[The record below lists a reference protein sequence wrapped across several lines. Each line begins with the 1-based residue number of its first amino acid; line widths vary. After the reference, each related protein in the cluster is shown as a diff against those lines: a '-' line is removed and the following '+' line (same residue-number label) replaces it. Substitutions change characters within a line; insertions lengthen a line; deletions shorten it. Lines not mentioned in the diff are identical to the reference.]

1 MALSIS
7 NELVTPCRVLTMAS
21 IVETAPLVLNVGVVL
36 AAAATM
42 GFAARKLGL
51 PSVIGYLVTGLLVS
65 PFTPGFVAD
74 NNQLAL
80 LADIGVVL
88 LLFEVGIEL
97 DLKRISREYRALLWG
112 VPTQMGIGMLVGTPI
127 FLSMGVPIFG
137 ALLLSLSIAMSSSV
151 VIVNITRSPRR
162 TTDTQTEE
170 ALLGWSLI
178 QDIVGVAAAAII
190 LTLFGS
196 SNSSIFVAVGG
207 LVLFGA
213 VAFVASR
220 ILPIVLR
227 AVRWDKDFFL
237 IYSVSFGL
245 VLASLGTVVF
255 DIPMALAGFVAG
267 LAINNSRDS
276 EEVRKAILPFRDLFA
291 VLFFVVI
298 GTLIQPSLLTN
309 SWRFAL
315 LILGLMILL
324 KTLPTM
330 GFARISS
337 LKVKPVRLGIGVS
350 QIGEFSFVLGSLA
363 YAEKVISVYQ
373 YTGLLMAVVLSI
385 MASTILVRRA
395 PKRA

>member
-1 MALSIS
+1 
-7 NELVTPCRVLTMAS
+7 MAS

-36 AAAATM
+36 TAAATM

-97 DLKRISREYRALLWG
+97 DLRKITREQKGLLWG
-112 VPTQMGIGMLVGTPI
+112 VPAQMGFGLLVGTPI
-127 FLSMGVPIFG
+127 FLWLGIPIFG
-137 ALLLSLSIAMSSSV
+137 ALLMSLSIAMSSSV

-162 TTDTQTEE
+162 ATDTSTEE
-170 ALLGWSLI
+170 ALLGWSLM
-178 QDIVGVAAAAII
+178 QDVVGVAMAAVI
-190 LTLFGS
+190 L
-196 SNSSIFVAVGG
+196 A
-207 LVLFGA
+207 LFGA
-213 VAFVASR
+213 GESSLLTAIGGLLGFGIIAIGASR
-220 ILPIVLR
+220 ILPRVLR
-227 AVRWDKDFFL
+227 AVRWEKDLFL

-245 VLASLGTVVF
+245 VLAALGTVVF
-255 DIPMALAGFVAG
+255 GIPMALAGFVAG
-267 LAINNSRDS
+267 LAINQSRDT

-298 GTLIQPSLLTN
+298 GTLIAPQELAAAWP
-309 SWRFAL
+309 FAL
-315 LILGLMILL
+315 LVLTLMILL

-330 GFARISS
+330 ALAKIA
-337 LKVKPVRLGIGVS
+337 KMNVRPTQLGVGVS

-363 YAEKVISVYQ
+363 FAEDVITRSQ
-373 YTGLLMAVVLSI
+373 FTGLLVAVVLSI
-385 MASTILVRRA
+385 TASTILIRRPQKQA
-395 PKRA
+395 